1 MLPSCF
7 RLNVCMMMMMR
18 VRSPPSPSP
27 PHTHSAVHAGKEGT
41 DTAGWSVAI
50 KRQKKREHTEA
61 GGALALDCRESG
73 QLAVQQEV
81 RRLIRLREPPLGQR
95 SQRSVG
101 TWLDPLCALGT
112 LEDRAHQAAVD
123 LSSVATVCQGVV
135 LTSQCSTNPKDD
147 TLGQYE
153 AEIFCFEFCC
163 SCSHVDESAK
173 CEVHCMWNVIGAC
186 CHII

>member
-1 MLPSCF
+1 M
-7 RLNVCMMMMMR
+7 
-18 VRSPPSPSP
+18 VR
-27 PHTHSAVHAGKEGT
+27 HDIKGT

-147 TLGQYE
+147 TLGHQPPSQQGSE
-153 AEIFCFEFCC
+153 ETAQREQRRWLTGGLVTQLRSEMSSF
-163 SCSHVDESAK
+163 SLSSAADVWGE
-173 CEVHCMWNVIGAC
+173 C
-186 CHII
+186 